1 MTTKL
6 FALTFTILLLLSQP
20 SFLLGQNVPQQQDW
34 TAVQNLSIGV
44 KLLIETKDG
53 KSLKGNLNN
62 VSVTTLSLTRK
73 NTTTNLNR
81 DDIRKIYQLGSGGS
95 RVKSA
100 LIGTAVGAGV
110 GAGGAAIALG
120 ATGGSDDTT
129 GVVTSGILIG
139 AVIGAVVGLVVGKG
153 SRRVLVYE
161 SR

>member
-6 FALTFTILLLLSQP
+6 FALSFTILLLFSQP
-20 SFLLGQNVPQQQDW
+20 SFLLGQNVLQQQDW
-34 TAVQNLSIGV
+34 TAVQNLSKGV

-62 VSVTTLSLTRK
+62 LSATILILTRN
-73 NTTTNLNR
+73 NTTTTLNR
-81 DDIRKIYQLGSGGS
+81 DDIRKIYQFSRGGS

-100 LIGTAVGAGV
+100 LIGTAIGAGV
-110 GAGGAAIALG
+110 GAVGAGVALG

-129 GVVTSGILIG
+129 AVVTSGILI
-139 AVIGAVVGLVVGKG
+139 AAAIGAVVGLVVGKG
-153 SRRVLVYE
+153 SRRELVYE